1 MVGVLF
7 AIGFL
12 SDSNSVGL
20 ILLSVLL
27 FIPFFAIQIKRS
39 RDIGWS
45 GWFSLVSLIP
55 IASFIW
61 LIALGLKKGKKDENS
76 FHSERAEESNQEH
89 EGSNFK
95 QEEQK
100 KGNDRFHNRAS
111 ERIIACPS
119 CKQKIRFKVPLNR
132 DIGKCKKC
140 SSRFELHMDESGH
153 IHITKLDE
161 KEKYHDS
168 ENEIK
173 NIENC
178 FEILEINQNST
189 PTEIKSAYRKKMME
203 YHPDKVEKLGSK
215 LKIIA
220 EEESKK
226 FNTAYSTLKENGYL

>member
-1 MVGVLF
+1 VLGEVAAVAAAAAAIVQAMVRG
-7 AIGFL
+7 
-12 SDSNSVGL
+12 
-20 ILLSVLL
+20 
-27 FIPFFAIQIKRS
+27 QQT
-39 RDIGWS
+39 RDHVARELRLGKSTIS
-45 GWFSLVSLIP
+45 GRRGSSLH
-55 IASFIW
+55 A
-61 LIALGLKKGKKDENS
+61 
-76 FHSERAEESNQEH
+76 ERAEESNQEH

-178 FEILEINQNST
+178 FEIHEINQNST

-203 YHPDKVEKLGSK
+203 YLPDKVEKLGSK
-215 LKIIA
+215 LNIIA